1 MTSKHELIKLRNLS
15 FLYTL
20 IIVVLMG
27 LLIFV
32 FLILPFIR
40 HLLISEKTNFLNN
53 SRDRSQILE
62 LYLLKY
68 KDIAKQIASRIR
80 IRDKLEEYNKG
91 KLSIEELTTFT
102 IPKLQY
108 IISQSNEIKGII
120 RCAKNGKPLISIG
133 KPIPREFLDK
143 INENSIWISPPFK
156 LNNSYYITLVS
167 PIYNREK
174 VRVGTDLILFDFEYP
189 KNLILKPFKH
199 FSEVALGIGGY
210 KKAKPI
216 LFLSYFRQIN
226 DLKFLNIGIKKAL
239 TLKTSKLETVKINNL
254 SPHLVYYRPLKNTG
268 WVFVST
274 IDETYI
280 FAPIKRV
287 IRNSLFTVFVFIF
300 LGIMGIGYI
309 FYPLVKKIIKGYE
322 ELREEVSI
330 KSLLLSEEM
339 QKRKS
344 VEEAYDLSVNILGA
358 VFDAVPLPI
367 VAKDIKDKRY
377 ILVNESFLKLI
388 GRDLNEVIN
397 KRACD
402 IWGKERANSLEE
414 IDNKV
419 VNTKNM
425 IIYEDYLEIPGKKK
439 LYGIITKSPFF
450 DKEGNV
456 AGIVSTF
463 FDLTERKKMEKEL
476 NLFASLVD
484 QTSEYIVITDPEG
497 SIEYV
502 NPAFTKVTGYKNEEV
517 IGKNPRIL
525 KSGKHSKEFYKEL
538 WDTIKG
544 GRTWRG
550 EFINRR
556 KNGEEYYD
564 RSVIFPIRDEDGNII
579 NFAAIKQDIT
589 DEKIREKRLTQ
600 IEKMNTIGALTG
612 GIAHD
617 FNNLLTVILGYS
629 DFIIKLSEENSPI
642 NKYAKKIEETGDK
655 AKELTSK
662 LLAFGRRQIYT
673 PKVIDINEALL
684 DIKKTLSRLIPEDI
698 ELNLKLSPDLP
709 YIYADPIQLEQ
720 IVMNLVINAR
730 DALIEKEKIMD
741 ESYQKI
747 ITIETAKRYL
757 DESYVRLHPGS
768 RVGEFVLVSV
778 SDNGIGMDQ
787 KTMDKIF
794 EPFFTTKEEGRGT
807 GLGLATV
814 YGIVKQ
820 NSGMI
825 YVYSEPLEGTT
836 FKVYWPIKEGE
847 KEVKKEEKIK
857 DIRGNETILVVEDN
871 DEVREFILKSL
882 GELGYRVYGAKDGEE
897 VIILLEREGITP
909 ELLIT
914 DVIMP
919 KMDGEKLA
927 RKLKEFYPNM
937 KVLFMSG
944 YTYNHI
950 THKGILKEG
959 INFLHKPFSSYE
971 LASYVR
977 KVLDEKSP

>member
-1 MTSKHELIKLRNLS
+1 MTNKHELIKLRNLS
-15 FLYTL
+15 FLYTF
-20 IIVVLMG
+20 IVIVLMG
-27 LLIFV
+27 LFIFI

-40 HLLISEKTNFLNN
+40 HLLISEKTNFFNN
-53 SRDRSQILE
+53 SKDRGQILE
-62 LYLLKY
+62 SYILKY
-68 KDIAKQIASRIR
+68 EDIAKQIASRTR
-80 IRDKLEEYNKG
+80 IRDKLEEYNEG
-91 KLSIEELTTFT
+91 RISIEELISFT
-102 IPKLQY
+102 EPKLEDA
-108 IISQSNEIKGII
+108 ISQSDEIEGII
-120 RCAKNGKPLISIG
+120 RCAKNGKPLIHIG
-133 KPIPREFLDK
+133 KPIPRKFLDK
-143 INENSIWISPPFK
+143 VSKNSIWISPPFK
-156 LNNSYYITLVS
+156 LNNSYYVTLVS
-167 PIYNREK
+167 PIYNRERE
-174 VRVGTDLILFDFEYP
+174 RVGTDLILFDFEYP
-189 KNLILKPFKH
+189 RSLVFKPFKH
-199 FSEVALGIGGY
+199 FPEAALGLGGH
-210 KKAKPI
+210 KEAKPI
-216 LFLSYFRQIN
+216 LFLSYFKHVD
-226 DLKFLNIGIKKAL
+226 DLKFLNIGTKKAL
-239 TLKTSKLETVKINNL
+239 TLKTSKMETVKIDNL
-254 SPHLVYYRPLKNTG
+254 SSHLVYYRPLKNTG
-268 WVFVST
+268 WVFIST

-287 IRNSLFTVFVFIF
+287 TRNSLFTVFIFIF
-300 LGIMGIGYI
+300 LGIIGIGYI
-309 FYPLVKKIIKGYE
+309 FYPFVKKMIKGYE
-322 ELREEVSI
+322 ELKKEVSI

-339 QKRKS
+339 QKRRS
-344 VEEAYDLSVNILGA
+344 VEEAYDLSVNILGT

-388 GRDLNEVIN
+388 GRGLDEVIN

-402 IWGKERANSLEE
+402 IWRKREAVSFEE
-414 IDNKV
+414 MDDKV
-419 VNTKNM
+419 TRTKNM
-425 IIYEDYLEIPGKKK
+425 IIYEDYIEIPGQKR

-450 DKEGNV
+450 DKKGNV
-456 AGIVSTF
+456 VGIVSTF

-476 NLFASLVD
+476 NLFASLIE
-484 QTSEYIVITDPEG
+484 QASEYIVITDTDG
-497 SIEYV
+497 NIEYV
-502 NPAFTKVTGYKNEEV
+502 NPAFTKITGYKKEEI

-544 GRTWRG
+544 GETWRG

-564 RSVIFPIRDEDGNII
+564 RTVIFPIRDGDGNII

-589 DEKIREKRLTQ
+589 EEKIREKRLIQ
-600 IEKMNTIGALTG
+600 AEKMNTIGALTG

-629 DFIIKLSEENSPI
+629 DFIIKLSEEGSPI
-642 NKYAKKIEETGDK
+642 NKYAKRIVETGEK

-662 LLAFGRRQIYT
+662 LLAFGRKQIYT
-673 PKVIDINEALL
+673 PKVIDINETLSE
-684 DIKKTLSRLIPEDI
+684 IEKTLSRLIPEDI

-709 YIYADPIQLEQ
+709 YIYADPVQLEQ
-720 IVMNLVINAR
+720 IIINLVVNAR

-794 EPFFTTKEEGRGT
+794 DPFFTTKEEGKGT

-820 NSGMI
+820 NDGMI

-836 FKVYWPIKEGE
+836 FKIYWPIREGE
-847 KEVKKEEKIK
+847 KEVKKKEEVK

-871 DEVREFILKSL
+871 DEVREFIFKSL
-882 GELGYRVYGAKDGEE
+882 EELGYKVYGAKDGEE
-897 VIILLEREGITP
+897 AKIILQEYRITP

-927 RKLKEFYPNM
+927 RNLKELYPKM
-937 KVLFMSG
+937 KILFISG

-950 THKGILKEG
+950 THKGILEEG

-977 KVLDEKSP
+977 KVLDEKSY